1 MSGPLA
7 LDCHAE
13 PQKLKLRMFGPP
25 ALDCHAEPQLT
36 SNDTWKSEGIKVS
49 ISNGSFSVQ
58 EAGKVPPFSF

>member
-1 MSGPLA
+1 MSGPLG

-13 PQKLKLRMFGPP
+13 PQKLKSRMFGPP

-36 SNDTWKSEGIKVS
+36 SNDTWKSEGIRVS

-58 EAGKVPPFSF
+58 KLGKVPRFSF